1 MKQKNQLLIK
11 SFVLIIIIILT
22 NSIANLTSGIWH
34 YVFYNGVYC
43 LGISI
48 CIPMFFWKREDN
60 NDFSQLGI
68 KKLRKIDYII
78 IIGFVVFS
86 IGGQLIN
93 IKLENLEWRVL
104 PLSILPLI
112 VTTFSEEFFFRGFL
126 QIRFAKVFGH
136 LPAIIFS
143 GMFFSLYHLGYPK
156 FRSIHWIV
164 LLFFVGMMF
173 ALSFALSKY
182 NLAVAYFVNIPN
194 AYFTYL
200 LNYKNFPPMNF
211 SKQASVVSIII
222 ILLIGY
228 IFYRVWKKSNA
239 IYNLN

>member
-11 SFVLIIIIILT
+11 SFIIIIMIIIT
-22 NSIANLTSGIWH
+22 NSIANSTDSIWH
-34 YVFYNGVYC
+34 YVFYNFIYC
-43 LGISI
+43 LGISV
-48 CIPMFFWKREDN
+48 CIPIFFWKREDN

-68 KKLRKIDYII
+68 KKLRNIDYVI

-93 IKLENLEWRVL
+93 IKLENLEWSVL

-112 VTTFSEEFFFRGFL
+112 VTTFSEEFLFRGFL
-126 QIRFAKVFGH
+126 QIRFAKAFGH
-136 LPAIIFS
+136 IPALIFS
-143 GMFFSLYHLGYPK
+143 SLFFSLYHLGYPR
-156 FRSIHWIV
+156 FRSVYWIV

-200 LNYKNFPPMNF
+200 LNYKRFPQLNF
-211 SKQASVVSIII
+211 SKQASVVSMIII
-222 ILLIGY
+222 FLIIY
-228 IFYRVWKKSNA
+228 IFYRVLRNNKAVSVKC
-239 IYNLN
+239 